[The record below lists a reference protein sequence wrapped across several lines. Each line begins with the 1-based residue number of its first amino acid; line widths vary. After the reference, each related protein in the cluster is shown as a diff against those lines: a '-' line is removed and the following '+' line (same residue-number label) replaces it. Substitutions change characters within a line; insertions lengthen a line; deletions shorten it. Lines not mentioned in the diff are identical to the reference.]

1 MATLGHRV
9 RSVQV
14 HAGKAARPT
23 SSVHVLSST
32 ALQPPVRW
40 KRAWDCTHYN
50 SRPRFL
56 DLLRPPARLSGVPNE
71 AAMSKAKRVLPSE
84 TGCAPAQACA
94 ALSAA
99 RNEAGHAQ
107 RAAAEQAAALDQAR
121 REAVAASYKSGGLQA
136 RRPAA
141 RAQAPH
147 GTRACLLRVALGSRA
162 VWQPSSMLYS
172 VYLREVLHLVSAP
185 PLAHVCRASTASVM
199 LLLLLSLVSLPSG
212 KP

>member
-1 MATLGHRV
+1 
-9 RSVQV
+9 
-14 HAGKAARPT
+14 
-23 SSVHVLSST
+23 
-32 ALQPPVRW
+32 
-40 KRAWDCTHYN
+40 
-50 SRPRFL
+50 
-56 DLLRPPARLSGVPNE
+56 
-71 AAMSKAKRVLPSE
+71 MSKAKRVLPSE